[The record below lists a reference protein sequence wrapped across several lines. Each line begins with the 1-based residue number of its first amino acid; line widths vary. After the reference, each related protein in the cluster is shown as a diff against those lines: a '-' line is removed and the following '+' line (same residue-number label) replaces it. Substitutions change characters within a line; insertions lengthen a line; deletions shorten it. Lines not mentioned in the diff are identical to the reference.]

1 MLKNALIPLIE
12 VTNSIVQDIAFRTIL
27 ILILMLNILHYRVK
41 LKHFEK
47 FSDTTEALVATT
59 AAVEGKLCNS
69 LKKMLKKHCNEF
81 QE

>member
-1 MLKNALIPLIE
+1 M
-12 VTNSIVQDIAFRTIL
+12 
-27 ILILMLNILHYRVK
+27 K